1 MTAQQNP
8 CRKKAAAATGTHIQ
22 MDIRTKRTEN
32 RGTFIHMMEQQNILT
47 RMPAG
52 MFITAMYIPKRRC
65 AL

>member
-1 MTAQQNP
+1 MDRTRQEYIIAQQSL
-8 CRKKAAAATGTHIQ
+8 CRNKVIL
-22 MDIRTKRTEN
+22 IP
-32 RGTFIHMMEQQNILT
+32 IMEQQNILT

>member
-1 MTAQQNP
+1 MYSATSGTAP
-8 CRKKAAAATGTHIQ
+8 AIPA
-22 MDIRTKRTEN
+22 IRALCTEAGVQIKPGN
-32 RGTFIHMMEQQNILT
+32 FGRFVIMEQQNILT